1 MSPLLYFI
9 VLHCKAAMRRA
20 GDNPTDVEMV
30 SIINKYDNDEGCI
43 DLKVALTSDILH
55 VMD

>member
-1 MSPLLYFI
+1 
-9 VLHCKAAMRRA
+9 MRRA

-43 DLKVALTSDILH
+43 DFKVSVTILYNRKETYRN
-55 VMD
+55 